1 MQIKNLHLNS
11 DFDIIIFPKLLRKQ
25 RYTMIKVALGVVIG
39 IVISTIGTSGIFQ
52 AVDSGIN
59 VVKDTAVTLTK

>member
-1 MQIKNLHLNS
+1 
-11 DFDIIIFPKLLRKQ
+11 
-25 RYTMIKVALGVVIG
+25 MIKVALGVVIG